1 VWTVGDLGCLAG
13 REAER
18 NGGESEVTRRFHN
31 DAAIKFQTP
40 RESSSRAI
48 LEILTAIA
56 NCHAEHVHGI
66 CRDEKFP

>member
-1 VWTVGDLGCLAG
+1 VGDFGCLAG

-18 NGGESEVTRRFHN
+18 DGGKSDVTGRFHN

-56 NCHAEHVHGI
+56 NCHAERGHGI